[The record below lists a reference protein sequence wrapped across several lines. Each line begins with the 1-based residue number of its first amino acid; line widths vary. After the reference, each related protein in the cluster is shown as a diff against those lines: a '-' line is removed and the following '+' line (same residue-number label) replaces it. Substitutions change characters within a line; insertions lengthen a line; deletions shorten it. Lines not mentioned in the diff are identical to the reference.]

1 MQRCT
6 SSQEQPWPE
15 EGVVCPLTGV
25 FEMGD
30 LFAEINALEG
40 KIVSMRANT
49 HRHQEWLKF
58 VKQIDRGLPQ
68 LWSCV

>member
-1 MQRCT
+1 
-6 SSQEQPWPE
+6 
-15 EGVVCPLTGV
+15 VCPLTGV